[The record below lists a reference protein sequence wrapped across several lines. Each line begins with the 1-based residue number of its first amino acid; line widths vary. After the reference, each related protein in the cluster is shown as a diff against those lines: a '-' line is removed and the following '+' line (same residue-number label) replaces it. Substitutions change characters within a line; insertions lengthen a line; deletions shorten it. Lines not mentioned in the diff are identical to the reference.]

1 MLMRRVP
8 IYFILLYSYIIIC
21 SADCSK
27 WQVQFAIGGEFK
39 MPSD

>member
-8 IYFILLYSYIIIC
+8 IILLYSYIIIC
-21 SADCSK
+21 SADCSRR
-27 WQVQFAIGGEFK
+27 QMQFAIGGKFK